1 MDNGGNDELDSL
13 ERRLEARAQKRRCAK
28 LRRAQSSDILERT
41 ELSADASAPTVQALI
56 AKRGLELTEMA
67 VCAWAAKVKG
77 RAIIDLA
84 HELGVTI
91 ETAKVL
97 LKEAHDAIAEDLK
110 ANLEMNRQIDLDRV
124 EGLLGRYYPA
134 ALEGDPEA
142 AAVTLKCLGHRA
154 RLVGIEAQPRPNNSV
169 EPQNVLVWIQN
180 TLPSINKIVDALPV
194 Q

>member
-1 MDNGGNDELDSL
+1 MDNGELDSL
-13 ERRLEARAQKRRCAK
+13 DARLEARAQKRRKAK
-28 LRRAQSSDILERT
+28 LRRAESSIVLERT
-41 ELSADASAPTVQALI
+41 ELAHDASAPSIKALI
-56 AKRGLELTEMA
+56 AKRGLEPTEMA
-67 VCAWAAKVKG
+67 MACWAAKIKG
-77 RAIIDLA
+77 RAMIDLA

-97 LKEAHDAIAEDLK
+97 LREAHDAIAEDLK

-154 RLVGIEAQPRPNNSV
+154 RLVGIEAQPRPNNSI